1 MARGLLRNRLSMGF
15 LLGNG
20 MDVYPEGSRSGG
32 KRYTMRANRDPI
44 EAELVA
50 RLQTG
55 DESAFISLVDTYHAT
70 MIRFARGFVRN
81 RATAEEVVQ
90 DAWVGVLQG
99 LASFEGRSSLKSW
112 IFTIVANRAKTRG
125 IREARS
131 TPFSA
136 LADLEASGMEPAVDP
151 LRFRPPGAEWPGHW
165 AAPPESWGG
174 DPEAR
179 LLQAE
184 TMAQIGRALESLP
197 RAQRAV
203 VTLRDVA
210 GHSSESVCNI
220 LGITETNMRVL
231 LHRGRSKIRGEL
243 ERYFSD
249 LASSARSVP

>member
-1 MARGLLRNRLSMGF
+1 MM
-15 LLGNG
+15 
-20 MDVYPEGSRSGG
+20 P
-32 KRYTMRANRDPI
+32 ANRDPK

-50 RLQTG
+50 RLRGG
-55 DESAFISLVDTYHAT
+55 DESAFAALVDAYHAM
-70 MIRFARGFVRN
+70 MIRFALGFVRD

-99 LASFEGRSSLKSW
+99 LASFEGRSSLRSW

-136 LADLEASGMEPAVDP
+136 LAAQEASGTEPAVDP
-151 LRFRPPGAEWPGHW
+151 VRFRPAGTEWPGHW
-165 AAPPESWGG
+165 ATPPQPWGG

-179 LLQAE
+179 LLRAE
-184 TMAQIGRALESLP
+184 TVTQIERTLESLP

-203 VTLRDVA
+203 VTLRDVV
-210 GHSSESVCNI
+210 GHSSKSVCNI

-243 ERYFSD
+243 ELYFSD
-249 LASSARSVP
+249 LPSRARSAP